1 MHDHDHDLDTAG
13 GNHEHRHHDHGEH
26 EQHGH
31 DHHEHGE
38 HEHHHHGEPDDRR
51 GYTGKLTG
59 LIYDRA
65 GDFDG
70 FLLDTDDGERA
81 FDSREPGI
89 EDVAGRAWAERIL
102 TTVYV
107 DEAEPWRPVR
117 IVLRA

>member
-1 MHDHDHDLDTAG
+1 M
-13 GNHEHRHHDHGEH
+13 HEHD
-26 EQHGH
+26 HGH
-31 DHHEHGE
+31 DHDEHQHRAMHAVHDHHDHEQDEHE
-38 HEHHHHGEPDDRR
+38 HEHHHHHEPDDRR
-51 GYTGKLTG
+51 GYTGKVAG

-70 FLLDTDDGERA
+70 FLLDTQDGERA

-89 EDVAGRAWAERIL
+89 EHVAERAWVERIV

-117 IVLRA
+117 MVLRA

>member
-1 MHDHDHDLDTAG
+1 MHDHDHAHAEHQ
-13 GNHEHRHHDHGEH
+13 HE
-26 EQHGH
+26 HGH
-31 DHHEHGE
+31 DHEHEHQHEHDE
-38 HEHHHHGEPDDRR
+38 HEHHHHHEHDDERR
-51 GYTGKLTG
+51 GYTGKVTG

-70 FLLDTDDGERA
+70 FLLDTDEGQRA

-102 TTVYV
+102 TTVYAE
-107 DEAEPWRPVR
+107 EAEPWRPVR